1 MADFIAS
8 FSPIKQQVI
17 KAPPEPK
24 PEPIIEPAPAPAP
37 RDEWDELIDKFMLI
51 YPEFVP
57 LLNTGNAE
65 KDAQNKAF
73 IKVIFEKIR
82 CLYPEFNELE
92 KCKQSLPYLMLVAHY
107 LTMSGR
113 ASDLG
118 ITGANGVM
126 ANSSVGDVSV
136 GYQPAPY
143 SGADTDEFRYWLSL
157 SPYGKE
163 YLAWLAR
170 QSGLLYVNNY

>member
-8 FSPIKQQVI
+8 FTPLKQRAI
-17 KAPPEPK
+17 KAPPEPEPT
-24 PEPIIEPAPAPAP
+24 PEPTP
-37 RDEWDELIDKFMLI
+37 RDEWDDLVDKFILI
-51 YPEFVP
+51 YPEFAP

-118 ITGANGVM
+118 ITGASGVM

-143 SGADTDEFRYWLSL
+143 SGADTDEFRYWQSL

>member
-1 MADFIAS
+1 MNAFF
-8 FSPIKQQVI
+8 FSWHSKWLCIWLVCS
-17 KAPPEPK
+17 
-24 PEPIIEPAPAPAP
+24 
-37 RDEWDELIDKFMLI
+37 
-51 YPEFVP
+51 EFAP

-118 ITGANGVM
+118 ITGASGVM

>member
-82 CLYPEFNELE
+82 CLYPEFSELD

-118 ITGANGVM
+118 ITGASGIM

>member
-1 MADFIAS
+1 MADDILNTLDGEQTPEGEIPS
-8 FSPIKQQVI
+8 IVE
-17 KAPPEPK
+17 PEPE
-24 PEPIIEPAPAPAP
+24 PEP
-37 RDEWDELIDKFMLI
+37 RDEWDDLVDKFLLI
-51 YPEFVP
+51 YPEFAP

-118 ITGANGVM
+118 ITGASGVM

>member
-8 FSPIKQQVI
+8 FTPIKQRVE
-17 KAPPEPK
+17 KAPSEPK
-24 PEPIIEPAPAPAP
+24 PEPAPVP
-37 RDEWDELIDKFMLI
+37 RDEWDDLVDKFMLI
-51 YPEFVP
+51 YPEFAP

-118 ITGANGVM
+118 ITGASGVM

>member
-1 MADFIAS
+1 MADDTLNTLDGEQAVEGINPPA
-8 FSPIKQQVI
+8 
-17 KAPPEPK
+17 PEPL
-24 PEPIIEPAPAPAP
+24 P
-37 RDEWDELIDKFMLI
+37 RDDWDDLVDKFLLI
-51 YPEFVP
+51 YPEFAP

-73 IKVIFEKIR
+73 IKVILQKIS
-82 CLYPEFNELE
+82 CLYPEFSELD

-118 ITGANGVM
+118 ITGASGVI

-136 GYQPAPY
+136 GYQSAPY

>member
-1 MADFIAS
+1 MADDILNTLDGEQIPEEEIP
-8 FSPIKQQVI
+8 PIV
-17 KAPPEPK
+17 EPD
-24 PEPIIEPAPAPAP
+24 PTP
-37 RDEWDELIDKFMLI
+37 RDEWEDLVDKFMRI
-51 YPEFVP
+51 QPEFAP

-118 ITGANGVM
+118 ITGASGVM

>member
-8 FSPIKQQVI
+8 FTPVKQRTI
-17 KAPPEPK
+17 KASPEPT
-24 PEPIIEPAPAPAP
+24 PEPTPVP
-37 RDEWDELIDKFMLI
+37 RDEWDDLVDKFMLI
-51 YPEFVP
+51 YPEFAP

-118 ITGANGVM
+118 ITGASGVM

>member
-8 FSPIKQQVI
+8 FTPVKQQVI
-17 KAPPEPK
+17 KAPPEPEPT
-24 PEPIIEPAPAPAP
+24 PEPEPAP
-37 RDEWDELIDKFMLI
+37 RDEWDDLVDKFLLI
-51 YPEFVP
+51 YPEFAP

-118 ITGANGVM
+118 ITGASGVM

>member
-17 KAPPEPK
+17 KAPPEPE
-24 PEPIIEPAPAPAP
+24 PEPTPEPEP
-37 RDEWDELIDKFMLI
+37 RDEWDDLVDKFILI
-51 YPEFVP
+51 YPEFAP

-82 CLYPEFNELE
+82 CLYPEFSELD

>member
-17 KAPPEPK
+17 KAPPEP
-24 PEPIIEPAPAPAP
+24 EPAPEPEPEP
-37 RDEWDELIDKFMLI
+37 RDEWDDLVDKFILI
-51 YPEFVP
+51 YPEFAP

-82 CLYPEFNELE
+82 CLYPEFSELD

-118 ITGANGVM
+118 ITGASGVM

>member
-1 MADFIAS
+1 MADEILNALDGEQAVEGTN
-8 FSPIKQQVI
+8 P
-17 KAPPEPK
+17 
-24 PEPIIEPAPAPAP
+24 PAP
-37 RDEWDELIDKFMLI
+37 RDEWDDLVDKFMLI
-51 YPEFVP
+51 YPEFAP

-118 ITGANGVM
+118 ITGASGVM

>member
-8 FSPIKQQVI
+8 FTPVKQQVI
-17 KAPPEPK
+17 KAPPEPEPT
-24 PEPIIEPAPAPAP
+24 PEPEPAP
-37 RDEWDELIDKFMLI
+37 RDEWDDLVDKFMLI
-51 YPEFVP
+51 YPEFAP

-118 ITGANGVM
+118 ITGASGVM

>member
-8 FSPIKQQVI
+8 FTPVKQRTI
-17 KAPPEPK
+17 KASP
-24 PEPIIEPAPAPAP
+24 EPAPVPEPAP
-37 RDEWDELIDKFMLI
+37 RDEWDDLVDKFLLI
-51 YPEFVP
+51 YPEFAP
-57 LLNTGNAE
+57 LLNTGDAQ

-118 ITGANGVM
+118 ITGASGVM

>member
-1 MADFIAS
+1 MADDILNTLDGE
-8 FSPIKQQVI
+8 Q
-17 KAPPEPK
+17 APEGEIPPVVEPEPE
-24 PEPIIEPAPAPAP
+24 PEPAP
-37 RDEWDELIDKFMLI
+37 RDEWDDLIDKFMLI
-51 YPEFVP
+51 YPEFAP
-57 LLNTGNAE
+57 LLNTGDAQ
-65 KDAQNKAF
+65 KDAENRAY
-73 IKVIFEKIR
+73 IKVILQKIS
-82 CLYPEFNELE
+82 CLYPEFSELD

-118 ITGANGVM
+118 ITGANGVI

>member
-17 KAPPEPK
+17 KAPPEPEPT
-24 PEPIIEPAPAPAP
+24 PEPEPEP
-37 RDEWDELIDKFMLI
+37 RDEWDDLVDKFILI
-51 YPEFVP
+51 YPEFAP

-82 CLYPEFNELE
+82 CLYPEFSELD

>member
-17 KAPPEPK
+17 KAPPEPEPK
-24 PEPIIEPAPAPAP
+24 PEPEPAP
-37 RDEWDELIDKFMLI
+37 RDEWDDLVDKFLLI

-82 CLYPEFNELE
+82 CLYPEFSELD

-118 ITGANGVM
+118 ITGASGVM

>member
-8 FSPIKQQVI
+8 FTPVKQRTI
-17 KAPPEPK
+17 KALPEPTPV
-24 PEPIIEPAPAPAP
+24 PEP
-37 RDEWDELIDKFMLI
+37 RDEWDDLVDKFMLI
-51 YPEFVP
+51 YPEFAP

-118 ITGANGVM
+118 ITGANGVI

>member
-17 KAPPEPK
+17 KAPPEPA
-24 PEPIIEPAPAPAP
+24 PEPAPAPAP
-37 RDEWDELIDKFMLI
+37 EPRDEWDDLVDKFILI
-51 YPEFVP
+51 YPEFAP

-82 CLYPEFNELE
+82 CLYPEFSELD

>member
-8 FSPIKQQVI
+8 FTPVKQRTI
-17 KAPPEPK
+17 KASPEPTPV
-24 PEPIIEPAPAPAP
+24 PEPEPEP
-37 RDEWDELIDKFMLI
+37 RDDWDDLVDKFMLI
-51 YPEFVP
+51 YPEFAP

-118 ITGANGVM
+118 ITGASGVM

-157 SPYGKE
+157 SPSGKE

>member
-17 KAPPEPK
+17 KAPLEPEPK
-24 PEPIIEPAPAPAP
+24 PEPKPEPEP
-37 RDEWDELIDKFMLI
+37 RDEWDDLVDKFMLI
-51 YPEFVP
+51 YPEFAP

>member
-8 FSPIKQQVI
+8 FTPVKQRTI
-17 KAPPEPK
+17 KASPEPTPV
-24 PEPIIEPAPAPAP
+24 PEPVP
-37 RDEWDELIDKFMLI
+37 RDEWDDLVDKFILI
-51 YPEFVP
+51 YPEFAP

-118 ITGANGVM
+118 ITGASGVM

>member
-1 MADFIAS
+1 MADEILNTLDGEQIPEGEIP
-8 FSPIKQQVI
+8 PIVE
-17 KAPPEPK
+17 PE
-24 PEPIIEPAPAPAP
+24 P
-37 RDEWDELIDKFMLI
+37 RDEWDDLVDKFLLI
-51 YPEFVP
+51 YPEFAP

-118 ITGANGVM
+118 ITGASGVM

>member
-17 KAPPEPK
+17 KAPPEPEPT
-24 PEPIIEPAPAPAP
+24 PEPTPAP
-37 RDEWDELIDKFMLI
+37 RDEWDDLVDKFILI
-51 YPEFVP
+51 YPEFAP
-57 LLNTGNAE
+57 LLNTGNTE

-82 CLYPEFNELE
+82 CLYPEFSELD

>member
-8 FSPIKQQVI
+8 FTPVKQRTI
-17 KAPPEPK
+17 KASPEPTPV
-24 PEPIIEPAPAPAP
+24 PEPAP
-37 RDEWDELIDKFMLI
+37 RDEWDDLVDKFLLI
-51 YPEFVP
+51 YPEFAP

-118 ITGANGVM
+118 ITGASGVM

>member
-8 FSPIKQQVI
+8 FTPVKQRTI
-17 KAPPEPK
+17 KASPEPTPV
-24 PEPIIEPAPAPAP
+24 PEPAP
-37 RDEWDELIDKFMLI
+37 RDEWDDLVDKFMLI
-51 YPEFVP
+51 YPEFAP
-57 LLNTGNAE
+57 LLNTG
-65 KDAQNKAF
+65 DAQNKAF

-118 ITGANGVM
+118 ITGASGVM

>member
-17 KAPPEPK
+17 KAPPEPE
-24 PEPIIEPAPAPAP
+24 PEPIIEPEL
-37 RDEWDELIDKFMLI
+37 RDEWDDLVDKFMLI

-82 CLYPEFNELE
+82 CLYPEFSELD

-118 ITGANGVM
+118 ITGASGVM

>member
-17 KAPPEPK
+17 KAPPEP
-24 PEPIIEPAPAPAP
+24 EPAPEPEP
-37 RDEWDELIDKFMLI
+37 RDEWDALVDKFILI
-51 YPEFVP
+51 YPAFAP

-82 CLYPEFNELE
+82 CLYPEFSELD

-118 ITGANGVM
+118 ITGASGVM

>member
-8 FSPIKQQVI
+8 FSPIKQQII

>member
-8 FSPIKQQVI
+8 FTPVKRRTI
-17 KAPPEPK
+17 KAPPEPTPV
-24 PEPIIEPAPAPAP
+24 PEPAP
-37 RDEWDELIDKFMLI
+37 RDEWDELIDKFLLI
-51 YPEFVP
+51 YPEFAP

-118 ITGANGVM
+118 ITGASGVM

>member
-17 KAPPEPK
+17 KAPPEPE
-24 PEPIIEPAPAPAP
+24 PEPEPEPAP
-37 RDEWDELIDKFMLI
+37 RDEWDDLVDKFMLI
-51 YPEFVP
+51 YPEFAP

>member
-1 MADFIAS
+1 MADEILNALDGEQAVEE
-8 FSPIKQQVI
+8 IN
-17 KAPPEPK
+17 PPT
-24 PEPIIEPAPAPAP
+24 PEQLP
-37 RDEWDELIDKFMLI
+37 RDDWDDLVDKFLLI
-51 YPEFVP
+51 YPEFAP

-82 CLYPEFNELE
+82 CLYPEFSELD

-118 ITGANGVM
+118 ITGASGVM

>member
-8 FSPIKQQVI
+8 FSPIKQQAI
-17 KAPPEPK
+17 KAPPEP
-24 PEPIIEPAPAPAP
+24 EPKPAPEPAP
-37 RDEWDELIDKFMLI
+37 RDEWDDLVDKFLLI

-82 CLYPEFNELE
+82 CLYPEFSELD

-118 ITGANGVM
+118 ITGASGVM

>member
-8 FSPIKQQVI
+8 FSPIKQRVI
-17 KAPPEPK
+17 KAPPEPEPK
-24 PEPIIEPAPAPAP
+24 PEPAP
-37 RDEWDELIDKFMLI
+37 RDEWDDLVDKFLLI
-51 YPEFVP
+51 YPEFAP

>member
-17 KAPPEPK
+17 KAPPEPE
-24 PEPIIEPAPAPAP
+24 PEPTPEPAP
-37 RDEWDELIDKFMLI
+37 RDEWDDLVDKFILI
-51 YPEFVP
+51 YPEFAP

-82 CLYPEFNELE
+82 CLYPEFSELD

>member
-17 KAPPEPK
+17 KAPPEPEPK
-24 PEPIIEPAPAPAP
+24 PEPIIEPAPAP
-37 RDEWDELIDKFMLI
+37 RDEWDDLVDKFILI
-51 YPEFVP
+51 YPEFAP

-118 ITGANGVM
+118 ITGASGVM

>member
-1 MADFIAS
+1 MADEILNALDGE
-8 FSPIKQQVI
+8 QAVEGTN
-17 KAPPEPK
+17 PPVSEPL
-24 PEPIIEPAPAPAP
+24 P
-37 RDEWDELIDKFMLI
+37 RDDCDDLVDKFLLI

-82 CLYPEFNELE
+82 CLYPEFSELD

-118 ITGANGVM
+118 ITGASGVM

>member
-17 KAPPEPK
+17 KAPPEPEPEPK
-24 PEPIIEPAPAPAP
+24 PEPEPEPEP
-37 RDEWDELIDKFMLI
+37 RDEWDDLIDKFMLI
-51 YPEFVP
+51 YPEFAP